1 MKRKRGDMIGYQKD
15 ELLLQTT
22 SLNLMF
28 NRTFSLEHNIL
39 IFEYA
44 KTKEAEFIFKLNHF
58 VKQAIE
64 NETYIG
70 MDDIRK
76 ICQSANQDLTT

>member
-15 ELLLQTT
+15 ELLTETT

-28 NRTFSLEHNIL
+28 NRTFSVDHNVF

-44 KTKEAEFIFKLNHF
+44 KTKEAEDIYKINHL

-64 NETYIG
+64 NQTYIG
-70 MDDIRK
+70 MEDIKK
-76 ICQSANQDLTT
+76 ICESSDSKEI

>member
-1 MKRKRGDMIGYQKD
+1 MIGYQKD
-15 ELLLQTT
+15 ELLTETT

-28 NRTFSLEHNIL
+28 NRTFYVDHNVF

-44 KTKEAEFIFKLNHF
+44 KTKEAEDIYKINHL

-70 MDDIRK
+70 MDDIKK
-76 ICQSANQDLTT
+76 ICESPDSKEI

>member
-44 KTKEAEFIFKLNHF
+44 KNKEAEFIFKLNCL

-70 MDDIRK
+70 MDDIK
-76 ICQSANQDLTT
+76 QICQNANQDLTT

>member
-1 MKRKRGDMIGYQKD
+1 MIGYQKD

-28 NRTFSLEHNIL
+28 NRTFSLDHNIL

-44 KTKEAEFIFKLNHF
+44 KTKDAEFIFKLNHMLT
-58 VKQAIE
+58 QAIE

-76 ICQSANQDLTT
+76 ICEDQDSNENLTQ

>member
-44 KTKEAEFIFKLNHF
+44 KTKEAEFIFKLNHL

>member
-15 ELLLQTT
+15 ELLTETT

-28 NRTFSLEHNIL
+28 NRTFSVDHNIL

-44 KTKEAEFIFKLNHF
+44 KSKDAEAIYKINHI

-70 MDDIRK
+70 MDDIK
-76 ICQSANQDLTT
+76 KLCESSDSEEI

>member
-15 ELLLQTT
+15 ELLVETT
-22 SLNLMF
+22 SLNLMY
-28 NRTFSLEHNIL
+28 NRAFHLEHNTL

-44 KTKEAEFIFKLNHF
+44 KTKEVEFIFNLNALIR
-58 VKQAIE
+58 QTIE

-70 MDDIRK
+70 MEDIK
-76 ICQSANQDLTT
+76 IICQNADNY

>member
-44 KTKEAEFIFKLNHF
+44 KTKEVEFIFKLNHV

-70 MDDIRK
+70 MDDIKK

>member
-44 KTKEAEFIFKLNHF
+44 KTKEAEFIFRLNHLI
-58 VKQAIE
+58 KQAIE
-64 NETYIG
+64 NDIYIG